1 MRLFNIGVVCAALLI
16 PRISAAQA
24 QAHDDDPVRHGA
36 AWGAAIGAAGM
47 MALARQSV
55 DWCGIGCEADGSEII
70 ALLPGAL
77 IGALVGWIADKDA
90 GKTQR
95 EGQRFHAR
103 IGPTVM
109 HSWFDSP
116 MSDGTYPSAGIS
128 ATFQPSPHV
137 TISAEYRHARA
148 EFRPAP
154 GAVPQRI
161 LDNVVAAS
169 SRVAGWARAPYSR
182 QVGATLTEMAGGRL
196 PSFGRVSVEILGGFF
211 VQEGESRNYYDAWYG
226 PTTVPGNYHV
236 LNFESADLGYVY
248 GSNVE
253 IEVTRNLMLVPAMR
267 ATHARGAR
275 NISAGAGIQWRF

>member
-90 GKTQR
+90 GKTRR

-128 ATFQPSPHV
+128 ATF
-137 TISAEYRHARA
+137 RA
-148 EFRPAP
+148 
-154 GAVPQRI
+154 
-161 LDNVVAAS
+161 
-169 SRVAGWARAPYSR
+169 
-182 QVGATLTEMAGGRL
+182 
-196 PSFGRVSVEILGGFF
+196 VEILSGFF
-211 VQEGESRNYYDAWYG
+211 VRRRVRPSYYDAWYG
-226 PTTVPGNYHV
+226 PTTVPGK
-236 LNFESADLGYVY
+236 LNCARASGRTELGYVY

-253 IEVTRNLMLVPAMR
+253 IELTRNLMLVPALR

-275 NISAGAGIQWRF
+275 RHQRRRRNPMAVLIFRVRRSGAATVPGGLSARSTPRPDSPTSRSRLRRRAVSRSAPFHRPAP